1 MYNRN
6 HNAAKQFKKHSV
18 EKQKKKEDR
27 IMMKKL
33 LANYNRSLHTKP
45 SIFEGSRSQM
55 KKKNVEKKSCYCRI
69 YEIKTI
75 IVKMATTTI
84 LSLIQEK

>member
-55 KKKNVEKKSCYCRI
+55 KKKKVEK
-69 YEIKTI
+69 EN
-75 IVKMATTTI
+75 
-84 LSLIQEK
+84 SLIAH